1 MTKGYWLP
9 VLHSHLPFVKHPEY
23 DYFLEEHWL
32 FEAMTETYIPL
43 LMIMKRMVDEGI
55 DFRLTASITPTLAEM
70 LADEHL
76 RQRYLRHL
84 DRLIELSE
92 LEIRRLTNDG
102 NFLPLALFYNQRFR
116 EIKAFYTD
124 DLDCNILIGY
134 KHFMH
139 LGKLEIITCGATH
152 GFLPL
157 LSVNPQAVEVQID
170 VAVEA
175 HTRHFNKPP
184 IGIWL
189 PECAYYEGLDEVLKR
204 HSLRYFFLD
213 THGLTEG
220 SPYPKYNVYAPVYTP
235 HGVTAFARDPL
246 SSQQVWS
253 SKSGYP
259 GDFDYRDFYKDIG
272 YDLDFDYIK
281 PYISPDGIRVFTGL
295 KYYRVT
301 GPADDKQPYR
311 PETALNKTMLHA
323 GDFFAKR
330 FGHIRSL
337 SRGMNRP
344 PVIVSCYDAELYGH
358 WWFEGP
364 EFLYRVFREIH
375 NSKTIEAI
383 TPLEYLSRHPDNQV
397 ITPSPS
403 TWGDKGGYDVWL
415 NDKNDWI
422 YKHLFSM
429 ATTMVNLANKH
440 YNETNPLTIRVL
452 NQLVRELLLGQSSD
466 WAFLI
471 ATGTALQYGEKRT
484 KEHIANFNRLLESFK
499 SKRLDITL
507 LQWLEQKNSIFEDL
521 TFKAFASKH

>member
-1 MTKGYWLP
+1 MVCASLTSCDISRVTSPSALIVGFSLIRTP
-9 VLHSHLPFVKHPEY
+9 VLLY
-23 DYFLEEHWL
+23 WTFLRTL
-32 FEAMTETYIPL
+32 GL
-43 LMIMKRMVDEGI
+43 VVDE
-55 DFRLTASITPTLAEM
+55 LTSVEETSLDIMGTSLPICMVASV
-70 LADEHL
+70 
-76 RQRYLRHL
+76 
-84 DRLIELSE
+84 LSRTIRCG
-92 LEIRRLTNDG
+92 LERISI
-102 NFLPLALFYNQRFR
+102 FLPLALFYDQRFR
-116 EIKAFYTD
+116 EIKAFYTN
-124 DLDCNILIGY
+124 DLNCNILSGY

-139 LGKLEIITCGATH
+139 LGKLDVITCGATH

-157 LSVNPQAVEVQID
+157 LSVNPQAVEVQIG
-170 VAVEA
+170 VAVDT
-175 HTRHFNKPP
+175 HTRHFGKVPS
-184 IGIWL
+184 GIWL
-189 PECAYYEGLDEVLKR
+189 PECAYYEGLDEALKR

-235 HGVTAFARDPL
+235 HGVTVFARDPL

-295 KYYRVT
+295 KYYRIT
-301 GPADDKQPYR
+301 GQTDDKQPYR
-311 PETALNKTMLHA
+311 PETALNKATLHA
-323 GDFFAKR
+323 RDFFTNR
-330 FGHIRSL
+330 VGHIQSL

-344 PVIVSCYDAELYGH
+344 PVVVSCYDAELYGH

-383 TPLEYLSRHPDNQV
+383 TPLEYLGRHPDNQV
-397 ITPSPS
+397 ISPSPS

-415 NDKNDWI
+415 NGKNDWI

-429 ATTMVNLANKH
+429 ATTIENLANKH
-440 YNETNPLTIRVL
+440 YHETNPLTIRVL

-484 KEHIANFNRLLESFK
+484 KEHIANFSRLLEGFK
-499 SKRLDITL
+499 SKHLDITF

-521 TFKAFASKH
+521 NFRVFASKH